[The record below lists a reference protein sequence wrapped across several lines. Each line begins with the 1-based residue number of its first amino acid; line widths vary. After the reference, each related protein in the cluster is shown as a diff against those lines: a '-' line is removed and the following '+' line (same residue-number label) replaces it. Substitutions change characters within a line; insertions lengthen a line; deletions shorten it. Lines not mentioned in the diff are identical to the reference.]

1 MIYTT
6 YFANLKNLDHLNS
19 CPIAICGKSPD
30 GYKGLE
36 YKKLAPKWWFFK
48 QWKENHNNNFYTVHF
63 YEEVLNP
70 LSAEQVIEDFRVMI
84 NNMYNCG
91 IRKEIESIPGYKW
104 WEHVPFDIYLVCY
117 EKPGDF
123 CHRHLVA
130 DWLTA
135 NGIKV
140 EEASV

>member
-6 YFANLKNLDHLNS
+6 YFANLKNLNRKTS

-48 QWKENHNNNFYTVHF
+48 EWKENHDNNFYIENF
-63 YEEVLNP
+63 NKEVLSVTTPN
-70 LSAEQVIEDFRVMI
+70 RVMTD
-84 NNMYNCG
+84 
-91 IRKEIESIPGYKW
+91 IRNLIAFVYGMEMIDFSERW
-104 WEHVPFDIYLVCY
+104 WENVSYDIYLVCY
-117 EKPGDF
+117 EKPEDF

-135 NGIKV
+135 NGIEVK
-140 EEASV
+140 EA

>member
-6 YFANLKNLDHLNS
+6 YFANLKNLNREIS
-19 CPIAICGKSPD
+19 CPIAICGKSPN

-48 QWKENHNNNFYTVHF
+48 EWKENHDNNFYIENF
-63 YEEVLNP
+63 NKEVLSVTTPN
-70 LSAEQVIEDFRVMI
+70 RVMTD
-84 NNMYNCG
+84 
-91 IRKEIESIPGYKW
+91 IRNLIASVYGMEMIDFSERW
-104 WEHVPFDIYLVCY
+104 WENVSYDIYLVCY
-117 EKPGDF
+117 EKPEDF

-135 NGIKV
+135 NGIEVK
-140 EEASV
+140 EA

>member
-6 YFANLKNLDHLNS
+6 YFANLKNLNREIS
-19 CPIAICGKSPD
+19 CPIAICGKSPN

-48 QWKENHNNNFYTVHF
+48 EWKENYDNNFYIENF
-63 YEEVLNP
+63 NKEVLSVTTPN
-70 LSAEQVIEDFRVMI
+70 RVMTD
-84 NNMYNCG
+84 
-91 IRKEIESIPGYKW
+91 IRNLIASVYGVGMIDFSERW
-104 WEHVPFDIYLVCY
+104 WENVPYDIYLVCY
-117 EKPGDF
+117 EKPEDF

-135 NGIKV
+135 NGIEVKEV
-140 EEASV
+140 

>member
-6 YFANLKNLDHLNS
+6 YFANLKKLDHMIS

-48 QWKENHNNNFYTVHF
+48 EWKENHNNDFYIEHF
-63 YEEVLNP
+63 NKEVLG
-70 LSAEQVIEDFRVMI
+70 VISPREVMMDI
-84 NNMYNCG
+84 RNLIAFTYGMNMVAYNE
-91 IRKEIESIPGYKW
+91 RW
-104 WEHVPFDIYLVCY
+104 WEDVPYDIYLVCY
-117 EKPGDF
+117 EKPEDF

-140 EEASV
+140 KEALI